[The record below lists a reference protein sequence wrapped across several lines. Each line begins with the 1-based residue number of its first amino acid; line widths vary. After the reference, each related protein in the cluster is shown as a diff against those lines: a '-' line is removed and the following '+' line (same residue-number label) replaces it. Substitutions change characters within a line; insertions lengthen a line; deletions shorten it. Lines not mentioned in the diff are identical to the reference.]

1 MLSLIQLNWL
11 TKGIRFGLYLLIWTV
26 IFLFIYHVYLT
37 YENNAVIFQHL
48 FDLSYIEKSSNSKA
62 IIELFLK
69 IAIMGGWT
77 ILKMIFIG
85 IVIYLF
91 NRIPLP
97 SKIFGSWLDKAQ
109 ISPILG
115 RFFTGHFRTNRYMNI
130 MEFNNLYYWST
141 VENYHLQL
149 HKENPYLNKLFY
161 QFDSDYHK
169 DIENK

>member
-1 MLSLIQLNWL
+1 MLSLTQLNWL
-11 TKGIRFGLYLLIWTV
+11 TKSIRLGLYLLIWFV
-26 IFLFIYHVYLT
+26 IFLLIYHIYLV

-48 FDLSYIEKSSNSKA
+48 LDFSFIEKSANSKA

-69 IAIMGGWT
+69 IAIMVGWT
-77 ILKMIFIG
+77 ILKIIIIG
-85 IVIYLF
+85 IAIYLF

-97 SKIFGSWLDKAQ
+97 SKLFGYWLDQQQ

-115 RFFTGHFRTNRYMNI
+115 RFFTGHFRSNRYMNI

-141 VENYHLQL
+141 VENYHIQL

-161 QFDSDYHK
+161 QYDPTYHK
-169 DIENK
+169 DLENR